1 MKPESPFAQKV
12 IETLHGRR
20 LTTNQIHA
28 EIGGSHRSNLR
39 ASLQRL
45 QMILAMERSKIRL
58 RSESVSGVIVWWTEP
73 RN

>member
-1 MKPESPFAQKV
+1 M
-12 IETLHGRR
+12 
-20 LTTNQIHA
+20 TTNEILA
-28 EIGGSHRSNLR
+28 EIGASHRSNLR

-45 QMILAMERSKIRL
+45 QMILAMERSRIRL